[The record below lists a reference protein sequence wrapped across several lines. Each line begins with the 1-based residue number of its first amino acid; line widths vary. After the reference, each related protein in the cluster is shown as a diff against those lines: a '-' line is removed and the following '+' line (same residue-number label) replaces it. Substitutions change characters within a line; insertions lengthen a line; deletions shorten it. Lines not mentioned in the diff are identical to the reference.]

1 MNVEERIA
9 ILEMAYTFK
18 DKFAPVELE
27 NIPIYYTIS
36 DNEDFINW
44 KEEAKEVLR
53 SYGKYV
59 PAQESIELLDYF
71 RPMNELDDY
80 KDLCAHI
87 RVVIKH
93 LKNNNRIAD
102 NAQVLDKPTVFISY
116 NQKSGGTFVDEL
128 CKELADI
135 AMVKRDIDCIPT
147 WESFHEFMNTIRE
160 QDLVVLVITDEYLKS
175 EACMYEVNELMKDH
189 SWENKVMFAV
199 LDGAQIYNLEGRI
212 QYIEYWHRKHKGTE
226 SSAQELPIESISTL
240 SDKAKLY
247 GEIRNNIGAFLEQAA
262 DSNNPT
268 QSYIIARIKERIER
282 GYRCEQFN

>member
-1 MNVEERIA
+1 MKMEEKIS
-9 ILEMAYTFK
+9 ILEDAFTFK
-18 DKFAPVELE
+18 GKFSLVDVEC
-27 NIPIYYTIS
+27 IPQYYTIS
-36 DNEDFINW
+36 DNEEFINW

-53 SYGKYV
+53 SCGNYV
-59 PAQESIELLDYF
+59 PAQESVELIDNF
-71 RPMNELDDY
+71 RPMNEQDDY

-93 LKNNNRIAD
+93 LKDNNHVAD
-102 NAQVLDKPTVFISY
+102 NTQVSDKPTVFISY
-116 NQKSGGTFVDEL
+116 NQKSGGSFVDEL

-135 AMVKRDIDCIPT
+135 AMVKRDIDCIST
-147 WESFHEFMNTIRE
+147 GESFRTFMNTIRE

-175 EACMYEVNELMKDH
+175 EACMYEVNELMKDNG
-189 SWENKVMFAV
+189 WENKVMFAV
-199 LDGAQIYNLEGRI
+199 LDSAQIYNLEGRI
-212 QYIEYWHRKHKGTE
+212 HYIEYWHRKHNGTE

-247 GEIRNNIGAFLEQAA
+247 GEIRNNIGAFLEQVA

-282 GYRCEQFN
+282 GYRCG